1 MSEVK
6 KLLHADFKTI
16 RKYYKTHL
24 NDPDSDE
31 NTLWLTDNF
40 HLLSREYTSL
50 NKTLIKNGFLSR
62 ADISGEIFT
71 SCRELLS
78 DGRLPDENE
87 AIAFLAERRFT
98 IRELEYLPFFF
109 SFTLLR
115 VCAAALDKDKGRSDA
130 CVKNVIVSLR
140 KMSELDFDS
149 ILVCVSETEK
159 ILMLDPGGYY
169 TDMDKA
175 TKELYRESVSET
187 AKRQHKDEKAVA
199 LEAYEKAL
207 SAPDGKNHIGFYLD
221 IDRSRKKTGKA
232 LLICEIVLPAVICA
246 ALSAIYKSLL
256 PLVFLFFP
264 VWEILKTP
272 FNILSSFLSKTV
284 PLPRMETN
292 EKIPDSSR
300 TAVTV
305 SVILPSAPDAGK
317 LEEKLCALYRS
328 IPQKNTLVCLLA
340 DLKSSHSPETASDA
354 ADINAAKRVTD
365 KLNKRFG
372 GGFLL
377 LVRPRIYSTTQREY
391 SGFERKRGAI
401 GALCSL
407 ICSDTNE
414 FCVIHGDRSPLHS
427 IKYIL
432 AADYDTLLPSGA
444 LAKLTAA
451 AIHPLNRAVV
461 SSVEKRVV
469 SGYGIFAPKI
479 ETSIQSSS
487 KTLFSRI
494 MSPGSGVSAYNGLA
508 GEKYQDLFSES
519 IFSGKGLIDVHAFNA
534 VIPGK
539 FPNQRILSHDIL
551 EGIAL
556 RCAFVGDVSF
566 TDSFPKNVRSFFARN
581 HRWMRGD
588 IQNIPFLKF
597 KKAKVTDCVFDFS
610 QRFRLFDNVRRA
622 ITPISVFTALFI
634 SCITGGR
641 LALLLSL
648 ISVLSVCASELF
660 SFIFAAVKGGALS
673 FSRLYS
679 SDCAPYALACLLRAA
694 VNVILLPYSF
704 IDSLDAVFRSLYRM
718 LISKKNLL
726 QWTTFAASDNSK
738 TDLKSILKNIFAV
751 LSGIFFIFAAVSPGK
766 AAGLAFIFAPVF
778 SLISGRPAKPK
789 RRALSESERNL
800 VISYMSMTWN
810 FYSKYC
816 VGAENMLPPDNVQE
830 TPVFRIS
837 HRTSPTDI
845 GMYAASCLCARDMNF
860 IDSDELCFRLE
871 GMLDSM
877 DKMEKYRGNL
887 LNWYSTQ
894 TLATLAPRY
903 VSTVD
908 SGNLICC
915 FVALAEG
922 LCDYIPENDRLSAV
936 QSRISDFIKNCEL
949 SFLYNPKRELFH
961 IGYDVSGSKLSD
973 SYYDLLMSEARMT
986 DYYAAASGQVPLRHW
1001 GTLGRMMVSCG
1012 RYAGPVSWT
1021 GTMFEYFMPAL
1032 FIPTYENT
1040 LQDEGLKFALRCQK
1054 KLAAERNIPYG
1065 ASESGY
1071 YAFDSELN
1079 YLYKAHGADS
1089 LSLKKTDK
1097 NELVIS
1103 PYSTFISMEYDIASS
1118 LRNLKR
1124 LEDLGLRGECG
1135 FYEAVDFTKGRTLSQ
1150 DFAVVR
1156 SYMAHHAGMTVIAC
1170 NNLLNGGI
1178 MRRRFMANRNNAGAK
1193 SLLEEKIPTDIRI
1206 MRRVYSLDSAPKPPR
1221 RKVTRAT
1228 VKSAGL
1234 GDISVSSSTN
1244 SEWTMITASDGQS
1257 MSVYAGKSIFKKC
1270 AADPRSPGGI
1280 FACVQYDEQRL
1291 PFTPAPDFSG
1301 SYRHIY
1307 SSDKGAVRFESSDA
1321 DITVSDE
1328 RTVHPK
1334 YPAQISSYTVKNAS
1348 RLKRSLV
1355 FKLFFEPSLMSLSQ
1369 FDTHPA
1375 YSALFLNAEYD
1386 EKNSSFIFSRFRKE
1400 NGSSLCL
1407 VCGFLTQTDFEYSF
1421 DREKVLPHP
1430 AGYSSLFAVPVGKN
1444 TVSPDKCG
1452 YIEVNITLSPGETK
1466 KLDFAFCASASRE
1479 TAQEVLS
1486 ALRRAQI
1493 KRSKCAPPLFDAES
1507 LTGIYADRL
1516 LSNMFFSNRRQ
1527 RTVNT
1532 ALQHSDCAE
1541 DTLWS
1546 MGISADAPIISV
1558 KMTDDDNSVLPCVRL
1573 HSTLSHCGIDTL
1585 LAVIASEPDEYN
1597 APMKKRLESIL
1608 AKEHYSHML
1617 GVRNG
1622 VFYINSSAVSDSAL
1636 LKLIASS
1643 SLTLPLSP
1651 SEDKAA
1657 ANIKSQLILNSNRTR
1672 NANNAFIPDGFEINR
1687 TPPVPWCTVLA
1698 NQSFGTLVSESSLGF
1713 TWAINSGEN
1722 KLTAW
1727 NPDGST
1733 DNNSERIFIRTGSR
1747 IFDIIKGGNAV
1758 FKNNTAEYF
1767 STVRALTVHTTVSV
1781 PPRGMMKTVC
1791 VKITNS
1797 SSTDAEYELI
1807 SELHILLGAD
1817 IRSARFVKSKI
1828 SDGRIIFTNPSN
1840 RYFSGFAQYSGDIS
1854 SPEIITGVHSVQFA
1868 SLPGNGGDVIVKKK
1882 IRLPAHKTEIY
1893 KFYLTFGKTEAAAY
1907 QVLFSQPKPK
1917 AMNEV
1922 TISTPDKS
1930 LNALINTFLP
1940 AQIINSRLYG
1950 RTGYRQCSGAYGYRD
1965 QLQDA
1970 LSVLLLDPGILKTQL
1985 FRCASAQFKEGDV
1998 FHWFH
2003 VLPSKDGSR
2012 LFGVRTRYSDDLL
2025 WLAYC
2030 TAQYVIK
2037 TGDAS
2042 VLAVRLPF
2050 ISGDPLGKD
2059 EERRCFEAPF
2069 TKERASL
2076 YTHCIK
2082 AIDRS
2087 LSFGDNALPL
2097 IMGGDWNDS
2106 FDEVG
2111 IKGKGESVWLA
2122 MFLIKILE
2130 DFSGICQMLNDKD
2143 RASHYA
2149 QIRVKLIRSV
2159 EENAWE
2165 GDRYLRA
2172 FYDSGEPM
2180 GSKFSSACKLDILT
2194 QAFSVLSEMPKS
2206 KRQTTALDTAYSNL
2220 CDWENSLI
2228 RLFYPPFTHDTIR
2241 AGYVNDY
2248 PAGIRENSGQYTH
2261 AAVWLADAFFKSG
2274 DARRGYELI
2283 NMINPARKRTS
2294 VYKNEPFYLSAD
2306 VYTANGMVG
2315 RGGWSLY
2322 TGSAGWFYS
2331 TVIEDM
2337 LGVRLS
2343 GGCIKK
2349 EPCLPDELKG
2359 SRADIKIG
2367 LNYGGGAYNPQ
2378 VS

>member
-1 MSEVK
+1 MSAVK
-6 KLLHADFKTI
+6 KLLHSDFKTI
-16 RKYYKTHL
+16 RKYYKAHQ
-24 NDPDSDE
+24 NEPDSDE

-40 HLLSREYTSL
+40 YLLSREYTAL
-50 NKTLIKNGFLSR
+50 NKTLLKNSFLLN
-62 ADISGEIFT
+62 ADISGEIFS
-71 SCRELLS
+71 SCREMLA
-78 DGRLPDENE
+78 DGRLPDEN
-87 AIAFLAERRFT
+87 AVISFLTERRLT
-98 IRELEYLPFFF
+98 VRALQYLPFFL
-109 SFTLLR
+109 SFTLMR
-115 VCAAALDKDKGRSDA
+115 VCADILSGGKGSI
-130 CVKNVIVSLR
+130 KNVIVSLR
-140 KMSELDFDS
+140 RLSELDFDS
-149 ILVCVSETEK
+149 ILISVSETEK

-169 TDMDKA
+169 ADMDKA
-175 TKELYRESVSET
+175 TKELYRASVSET
-187 AKRQHKDEKAVA
+187 AVKEHKDEKAVA
-199 LEAYEKAL
+199 VEAYEKAL
-207 SAPDGKNHIGFYLD
+207 SAPDGRNHIGFYLD
-221 IDRSRKKTGKA
+221 IDRSRKKTGTA
-232 LLICEIVLPAVICA
+232 LLICEIVLPAVICV
-246 ALSAIYKSLL
+246 ALSLIYKSLL
-256 PLVFLFFP
+256 PLILLFFP
-264 VWEILKTP
+264 MWEILKTP

-284 PLPRMETN
+284 PLPRMETD
-292 EKIPDSSR
+292 EKIPDSAK

-305 SVILPSAPDAGK
+305 SVLLPSAPDADK
-317 LEEKLCALYRS
+317 LENKLCELHRS
-328 IPQKNTLVCLLA
+328 IPAKNTLVCLLA
-340 DLKSSHSPETASDA
+340 DLKSSQSPETAADA
-354 ADINAAKRVTD
+354 ADINAAKRVID

-407 ICSDTNE
+407 ICSNTNE
-414 FCVIHGDRSPLHS
+414 FSVLYGDQSQLYS

-432 AADYDTLLPSGA
+432 AADYDTMIPSGA

-461 SSVEKRVV
+461 SVREKRVI

-519 IFSGKGLIDVHAFNA
+519 IFSGKGLIDVRAFNA
-534 VIPGK
+534 VIPGR

-551 EGIAL
+551 EGIVL
-556 RCAFVGDVSF
+556 RCAFAGDVSF
-566 TDSFPKNVRSFFARN
+566 TDSFPKNVRSYFARN

-597 KKAKVTDCVFDFS
+597 RKSKVTDCVFDFL

-622 ITPISVFTALFI
+622 VTPIAAFTALFI
-634 SCITGGR
+634 SCFTGGR
-641 LALLLSL
+641 LALILSL

-660 SFIFAAVKGGALS
+660 SFFFAAVRGGALS
-673 FSRLYS
+673 FSRLYA
-679 SDCAPYALACLLRAA
+679 SDCAPYALSCLLRGAA
-694 VNVILLPYSF
+694 SVILLPYSF
-704 IDSLDAVFRSLYRM
+704 IDSLDAVLRSLYRM

-726 QWTTFAASDNSK
+726 EWTTFAASDNSK
-738 TDLKSILKNIFAV
+738 ADIKSILKNFFAV
-751 LSGIFFIFAAVSPGK
+751 ISGIFFMWAAVSPGK
-766 AAGLAFIFAPVF
+766 AAGIAFIFAPVF
-778 SLISGRPAKPK
+778 ALISGKPAKSAH
-789 RRALSESERNL
+789 RALSESERNT

-810 FYSKYC
+810 YYSKYC
-816 VGAENMLPPDNVQE
+816 DKSENMLPPDNVQE

-860 IDSDELCFRLE
+860 IGSEELCTRLE
-871 GMLDSM
+871 GMLNSIDRL
-877 DKMEKYRGNL
+877 EKYRGNL
-887 LNWYSTQ
+887 LNWYDTR

-908 SGNLICC
+908 SGNLVCC
-915 FVALAEG
+915 FVAVAEG
-922 LCDYIPENDRLSAV
+922 LKDYIPENTRLFSV
-936 QSRISDFIKNCEL
+936 RNRLLDFIKNCDL
-949 SFLYNPKRELFH
+949 SFLYNSKRELFH
-961 IGYDVSGSKLSD
+961 IGYDVSNSKLSE

-986 DYYAAASGQVPLRHW
+986 GYYAAASGQAPLRHW
-1001 GTLGRMMVSCG
+1001 GALGRMIVRDG

-1054 KLAAERNIPYG
+1054 KLAAEHGIPYG
-1065 ASESGY
+1065 ISESGC
-1071 YAFDSELN
+1071 YAFDRELN
-1079 YLYKAHGADS
+1079 YLYKAHGAGS
-1089 LSLKKTDK
+1089 LSLKKTDEK
-1097 NELVIS
+1097 ELVIS

-1118 LRNLKR
+1118 LKNLKR

-1156 SYMAHHAGMTVIAC
+1156 SYMAHHAGMSIVAC
-1170 NNLLNGGI
+1170 NNLLNKGI
-1178 MRRRFMANRNNAGAK
+1178 MRRRFMADENNAGAK

-1206 MRRVYSLDSAPKPPR
+1206 MKRIYSLENAPKPPR
-1221 RKVTRAT
+1221 RKTSRAI
-1228 VKSAGL
+1228 VRPAGI
-1234 GDISVSSSTN
+1234 GDISVSASTN
-1244 SEWTMITASDGQS
+1244 SEWTMITASDGES
-1257 MSVYAGKSIFKKC
+1257 VSVYAGKSIFKKC
-1270 AADPRSPGGI
+1270 CADLRAPGGI
-1280 FACVQYDEQRL
+1280 FACVQYEEQRL
-1291 PFTPAPDFSG
+1291 PFTPAPDFSDA
-1301 SYRHIY
+1301 YRHIF
-1307 SSDKGAVRFESSDA
+1307 SSDRGAVKFDTGDA
-1321 DITVSDE
+1321 MLTLSDE
-1328 RTVHPK
+1328 RFVHTK
-1334 YPAQISSYTVKNAS
+1334 YPAQISSYSIKNVS
-1348 RLKRSLV
+1348 QSKLSLV
-1355 FKLFFEPSLMSLSQ
+1355 FKLCFEPSLMPLSQ
-1369 FDTHPA
+1369 FDTHPS
-1375 YSALFLNAEYD
+1375 YSALFLNADYD
-1386 EKNSSFIFSRFRKE
+1386 EKNSSLMFSRLRRK
-1400 NGSSLCL
+1400 NSSALYL
-1407 VCGFLTQTDFEYSF
+1407 VCGFLSKTDFTYSF
-1421 DREKVLPHP
+1421 DREKALPHP
-1430 AGYSSLFAVPVGKN
+1430 GGYSSLFAVPVEKN

-1452 YIEVNITLSPGETK
+1452 YLEVNLTLSPGETK
-1466 KLDFAFCASASRE
+1466 KLDFAFCASASGE
-1479 TAQEVLS
+1479 TAQEILS
-1486 ALRRAQI
+1486 CLRRERA
-1493 KRSKCAPPLFDAES
+1493 KKSKCAPPLFDDES
-1507 LTGIYADRL
+1507 LSGIYANKLLANIFFTNDR
-1516 LSNMFFSNRRQ
+1516 Q
-1527 RTVNT
+1527 KTVT
-1532 ALQHSDCAE
+1532 AALHRSGSTE
-1541 DTLWS
+1541 DALWS

-1558 KMTDDDNSVLPCVRL
+1558 KMTDDDNSVLPSVRM
-1573 HSTLSHCGIDTL
+1573 HSILSRCGIDTL

-1597 APMKKRLESIL
+1597 APMKKRLFSIL
-1608 AKEHYSHML
+1608 KNENYTHMFS
-1617 GVRNG
+1617 VRNG
-1622 VFYINSSAVSDSAL
+1622 VFYINSAAVSDAQL

-1651 SEDKAA
+1651 SDEKARSNA
-1657 ANIKSQLILNSNRTR
+1657 KSLRILNSNRIK
-1672 NANNAFIPDGFEINR
+1672 NANNAFTPDGFEINR

-1727 NPDGST
+1727 NPDGSS
-1733 DNNSERIFIRTGSR
+1733 DNNSERMFIKIDSQ
-1747 IFDIIKGGNAV
+1747 IFDIIKGGNAL
-1758 FKNNTAEYF
+1758 FKKDSVEF
-1767 STVRALTVHTTVSV
+1767 SSCVRTLSIRTTVSV
-1781 PPRGMMKTVC
+1781 PARGMMKTVC

-1797 SSTDAEYELI
+1797 SSADAEYELI
-1807 SELHILLGAD
+1807 SELHALLGAD
-1817 IRSARFVKSKI
+1817 MRSAKFVKTKI

-1840 RYFSGFAQYSGDIS
+1840 RYFSGFAEYSSDIS
-1854 SPEIITGVHSVQFA
+1854 DPEIITGVQSVQFG
-1868 SLPGNGGDVIVKKK
+1868 SLPGNQGDIIIKKK

-1893 KFYLTFGKTEAAAY
+1893 KFYLTFGKTESAAHNVIFTSPA
-1907 QVLFSQPKPK
+1907 PR
-1917 AMNEV
+1917 AMNEITV
-1922 TISTPDKS
+1922 NTPDKS

-1940 AQIINSRLYG
+1940 VQILNSRLYG
-1950 RTGYRQCSGAYGYRD
+1950 RTGYRQCSGAYGFRD

-1970 LSVLLLDPGILKTQL
+1970 LSVILLNPGILKTQL
-1985 FRCASAQFKEGDV
+1985 FRCASAQFEEGDV

-2003 VLPSKDGSR
+2003 VLPCADGVK
-2012 LFGVRTRYSDDLL
+2012 LFGSRTRYSDDLL
-2025 WLAYC
+2025 WLPYC
-2030 TAQYVIK
+2030 AAQYVNK

-2042 VLAVRLPF
+2042 VLAVKLPF
-2050 ISGDPLGKD
+2050 ISGEPLN
-2059 EERRCFEAPF
+2059 ENENQRCFETRF
-2069 TKERASL
+2069 TQQRASL

-2087 LSFGDNALPL
+2087 LRFGDNSLPL

-2106 FDEVG
+2106 FNEVG
-2111 IKGKGESVWLA
+2111 IDGKGESVWLA

-2130 DFSGICQMLNDKD
+2130 DFSDICIMFNDKD

-2149 QIRVKLIRSV
+2149 EIRVKLIRSI

-2194 QAFSVLSEMPKS
+2194 QAFSVLSGMPKS
-2206 KRQTTALDTAYSNL
+2206 KRQLTALNTAYSEL
-2220 CDWENSLI
+2220 CDKENSI
-2228 RLFYPPFTHDTIR
+2228 IKLFYPPFSPDAIR

-2248 PAGIRENSGQYTH
+2248 PAGIRENAGQYTH
-2261 AAVWLADAFFKSG
+2261 AAVWLADAFLKAG

-2294 VYKNEPFYLSAD
+2294 VFKNEPFFLSAD
-2306 VYTANGMVG
+2306 VYTAKGMVG

-2331 TVIEDM
+2331 TVVEDM
-2337 LGVRLS
+2337 LGVKLS

-2349 EPCLPDELKG
+2349 EPCLPDELRG